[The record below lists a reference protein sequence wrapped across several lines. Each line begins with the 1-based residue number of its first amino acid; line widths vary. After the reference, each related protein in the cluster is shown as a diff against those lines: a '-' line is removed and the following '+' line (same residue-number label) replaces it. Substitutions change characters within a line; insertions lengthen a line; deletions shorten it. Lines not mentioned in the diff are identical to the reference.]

1 MDKIINCK
9 NIAQKIK
16 DNVKEEISRLNY
28 KPILVIFTDFTDDAS
43 MVYIK
48 QKQKACKY
56 CGIFTLVANLQ
67 KYDSIDEVLKDIE
80 IFNKNE
86 KVAGIMV
93 QLPQTTWDTETII
106 NAIDPNKD
114 VDGLTW
120 YNVAQL
126 HLHKPLDNY
135 LAPCTPSGV
144 LNVLESIA
152 FQFEGSRVLMVGR
165 SDIVGRPL
173 AELLTQRNCTVTLAH
188 SKTQETDLKKDF
200 DLIISAVG
208 KPKVFCSFINSD
220 KTKPVLI
227 DVGINRDEN
236 NKLCGDF
243 DLEKSEYL
251 YATPVPGG
259 IGPMTVAMLISNIL
273 KAIKLQN
280 KK

>member
-9 NIAQKIK
+9 SIAQKIK
-16 DNVKEEISRLNY
+16 DNVKEEISYLNY
-28 KPILVIFTDFTDDAS
+28 KPILVIFTDFSDDAS
-43 MVYIK
+43 MIYIK
-48 QKQKACKY
+48 QKQKACEY
-56 CGIFTLVANLQ
+56 CGIFTFIANLQ
-67 KYDSIDEVLKDIE
+67 KYNNIDEVLKDIE

-86 KVAGIMV
+86 KVAGIMI
-93 QLPQTTWDTETII
+93 QLPQTTWDTEMIV
-106 NAIDPNKD
+106 NAIAPKKD
-114 VDGLTW
+114 VDGLTY

-126 HLHKPLDNY
+126 HSHKSLERY

-144 LNVLESIA
+144 LTVLESIA
-152 FQFEGSRVLMVGR
+152 FQFEGSRVLMIGR

-188 SKTQETDLKKDF
+188 SKTQKNDFKKDF

-208 KPKVFCSFINSD
+208 KPKIFHSFINSD
-220 KTKPVLI
+220 KTKPILI

-251 YATPVPGG
+251 YATSVPGG
-259 IGPMTVAMLISNIL
+259 IGPMTVAMLMSNIL

>member
-16 DNVKEEISRLNY
+16 DNVKEEISHLNY
-28 KPILVIFTDFTDDAS
+28 KPVLVIFTDLTDDAS
-43 MVYIK
+43 AVYIR
-48 QKQKACKY
+48 QKEKACEY
-56 CGIFTLVANLQ
+56 CGIDVISVDLKGYSN
-67 KYDSIDEVLKDIE
+67 IDELLRDIE
-80 IFNKNE
+80 VFNNSSII
-86 KVAGIMV
+86 AGIMV

-106 NAIDPNKD
+106 NAIDPKKD

-144 LNVLESIA
+144 LSVLESIG
-152 FQFEGSRVLMVGR
+152 FQFEGSRVLMIGR

-173 AELLTQRNCTVTLAH
+173 AELLIQRNCTVTLAH
-188 SKTQETDLKKDF
+188 SKTSKKGYKENF

-208 KPKVFCSFINSD
+208 KPKAFYID
-220 KTKPVLI
+220 GIADGIKPVLI

-243 DLEKSEYL
+243 DLENSEYS

-259 IGPMTVAMLISNIL
+259 IGPMTVAMLMSNIL
-273 KAIKLQN
+273 KAIKLQS

>member
-9 NIAQKIK
+9 NITQKIK
-16 DNVKEEISRLNY
+16 DNVKEEISHLNY
-28 KPILVIFTDFTDDAS
+28 KPILVIFTDLTDDAS
-43 MVYIK
+43 EVYIK
-48 QKQKACKY
+48 QKIKACEY
-56 CGIFTLVANLQ
+56 CGIGVLSVDLKGYNNIDELLRDIEAFN
-67 KYDSIDEVLKDIE
+67 KDDSI
-80 IFNKNE
+80 
-86 KVAGIMV
+86 AGIMV
-93 QLPQTTWDTETII
+93 QLPQTTWNTETII
-106 NAIDPNKD
+106 NAINPKKD
-114 VDGLTW
+114 VDGLTC

-135 LAPCTPSGV
+135 LAPCTPSGI
-144 LNVLESIA
+144 LKVLESID
-152 FQFEGSRVLMVGR
+152 FQFEGSRVLILGR

-173 AELLTQRNCTVTLAH
+173 AELLIQRNCTVTLAH
-188 SKTQETDLKKDF
+188 SKTQEDSLRNDF

-208 KPKVFCSFINSD
+208 KPKVFCSFVNSN

-259 IGPMTVAMLISNIL
+259 IGPMTVAMLMSNIL

>member
-1 MDKIINCK
+1 MNKIINCK
-9 NIAQKIK
+9 EISNQIIQ
-16 DNVKEEISRLNY
+16 NVKQEISKLKY
-28 KPILVIFTDFTDDAS
+28 KPVLVIFTDFTDDAS
-43 MVYIK
+43 AVYIK
-48 QKQKACKY
+48 QKQKKCEE
-56 CGIFTLVANLQ
+56 CGIFSIIANLQ
-67 KYDSIDEVLKDIE
+67 KYKNIEEVLKDIE
-80 IFNKNE
+80 VFNKNDA
-86 KVAGIMV
+86 VAGIMV

-106 NAIDPNKD
+106 NAIDPKKD

-126 HLHKPLDNY
+126 HLHKPMENY
-135 LAPCTPSGV
+135 LAPCTPSGI
-144 LNVLESIA
+144 LKVLESIA
-152 FQFEGSRVLMVGR
+152 FQFEGSRVLMIGR

-188 SKTQETDLKKDF
+188 SKTSEESYKKDF

-208 KPKVFCSFINSD
+208 KPKAFYIAGNTD
-220 KTKPVLI
+220 GTKPVLI

-236 NKLCGDF
+236 GKLCGDF
-243 DLEKSEYL
+243 YLKNSEYS

-259 IGPMTVAMLISNIL
+259 IGPMTVAMLMSNIL

>member
-1 MDKIINCK
+1 MEKIINCK

-16 DNVKEEISRLNY
+16 DNVKEELSQLNY
-28 KPILVIFTDFTDDAS
+28 KPVLVIFTDLTDDAS

-48 QKQKACKY
+48 QKKKACEY
-56 CGIFTLVANLQ
+56 CGIDVI
-67 KYDSIDEVLKDIE
+67 SIDLKGYKNIDELLHDIE
-80 IFNKNE
+80 TFNKDSS
-86 KVAGIMV
+86 VSGIMV

-106 NAIDPNKD
+106 NAIDPKKD

-135 LAPCTPSGV
+135 LAPCTPSGI
-144 LNVLESIA
+144 LEVLESID
-152 FQFEGSRVLMVGR
+152 FQFEGSMVLMVGR
-165 SDIVGRPL
+165 SNIVGRPL
-173 AELLTQRNCTVTLAH
+173 AELLTQKNCTVTLAH
-188 SKTQETDLKKDF
+188 SETQDKSLRNDF

-208 KPKVFCSFINSD
+208 KPKIFYSFINSD

-259 IGPMTVAMLISNIL
+259 IGPMTVAMLMSNIL

>member
-16 DNVKEEISRLNY
+16 DNVKEEISHLNY
-28 KPILVIFTDFTDDAS
+28 KPTLVIFTDLTDDAS
-43 MVYIK
+43 AVYIR
-48 QKQKACKY
+48 QKEKACEY
-56 CGIFTLVANLQ
+56 CGIDVI
-67 KYDSIDEVLKDIE
+67 SIDLKGYNNIDELLHDIE
-80 IFNKNE
+80 VFNNSSII
-86 KVAGIMV
+86 AGIMV

-106 NAIDPNKD
+106 NAIDPKKD

-126 HLHKPLDNY
+126 HLHKPLEKY

-144 LNVLESIA
+144 LSVLESIA

-173 AELLTQRNCTVTLAH
+173 AELLIQKNCTVTLAH
-188 SKTQETDLKKDF
+188 SKTKEKSFKNDF
-200 DLIISAVG
+200 DLVISAVG
-208 KPKVFCSFINSD
+208 KPKVFCSFVNSN
-220 KTKPVLI
+220 KTKPILI
-227 DVGINRDEN
+227 DVGVNRDEN

-243 DLEKSEYL
+243 NLEKSEYL

-259 IGPMTVAMLISNIL
+259 IGPMTVAMLMNNIL